1 VIHFAALKAVGESCQ
16 LPLAYYRNNVAGT
29 LSLLEAMKKY
39 NVTKLVFSSSAT
51 VYGTPQY
58 LPLDEAHPTGQG
70 CTNPYGR
77 SKFFIEE
84 MLSDLC
90 KAEPV
95 RNKKLKMLMHL
106 LKLNFRTG
114 KQFRSVISILWEP
127 IRQDKLEK
135 TLLEYQTI

>member
-1 VIHFAALKAVGESCQ
+1 MIHFAALKAVGESCQ

-39 NVTKLVFSSSAT
+39 DVTKLVFSSSAT

-84 MLSDLC
+84 ILSDLC

-95 RNKKLKMLMHL
+95 RKNSLYFEYAKIIKTI
-106 LKLNFRTG
+106 F
-114 KQFRSVISILWEP
+114 P
-127 IRQDKLEK
+127 IVLE
-135 TLLEYQTI
+135 LASDFPALF